1 MRRSASWAHEDAGL
15 PHQDLV
21 KGQASPRDLYGED
34 RHLHTA
40 LTPKGSQW
48 PRLLSLADIFP
59 GGGGPLADVFAIAI
73 AIGLFAL
80 LYWAIDLI
88 DRI

>member
-1 MRRSASWAHEDAGL
+1 
-15 PHQDLV
+15 
-21 KGQASPRDLYGED
+21 
-34 RHLHTA
+34 
-40 LTPKGSQW
+40 
-48 PRLLSLADIFP
+48 LLNAADIFP
-59 GGGGPLADVFAIAI
+59 GGGGVPADILSIAV